1 MIRLLIFIALL
12 FVVALGAAWLA
23 DRPGV
28 ITLDWQGYRI
38 EAGLMTAAVALFAL
52 LAVGIIVWNLAL
64 LILRSPGLVG
74 RFFRR
79 RRKDRGYDA
88 LSRGMLALGVG
99 DAATAS
105 RHGNEAQKLLKQEP
119 AAELLLAQSAQLA
132 GRHEEARDRFEAM
145 LENPDL
151 KAVGLHG
158 LYVEAE
164 RLGEPVAALHYA
176 EEAAKLVP
184 GLPWAGRAV
193 LGYQAVSGD
202 WAEAI
207 KSLERNYAAKL
218 VDKKTFRRHKAV
230 LLTAQALEV
239 EDRDPDAARGLAGE
253 AHGLVPALVPAAVVA
268 ARLAT
273 RRGDIRKAMKVVETS
288 WKLNPHPELA
298 DAYAHARNGDSALDR
313 LKRVKALAALRAH
326 NVEGALALARAALE
340 ASDYALARA
349 QLKAALTL
357 EPTRRVFLL
366 MAELEETQHG
376 DRGRVRE
383 WLARAV
389 RAPADPAWVA
399 DGVVSET
406 WAPVSP
412 VDGRLDAFTWSLP
425 PATLDHEDTSLEAL
439 DEALFEALPALAASI
454 PADIPPA
461 PPAAGD
467 RSNEGASGARADTAV
482 SPVDEAQVIE
492 DAAEPATPAR
502 AAASVTDTPEKAGP
516 SRDAGEA
523 AARTP
528 TAETSPAVTPADG
541 PKPAD
546 AQSPGKPPADGSTG
560 AGAAAP
566 GSAGPANGTAGE
578 AGKPSAEAVDKKP
591 AGQAPAPAGGS
602 PAKAATDLSR
612 PIEFPLKH
620 MPDDP
625 GPDGDDEEPPKK
637 PGYRF
642 FN

>member
-52 LAVGIIVWNLAL
+52 LAAGIIVWNLAL
-64 LILRSPGLVG
+64 FILRSPGLVG

-79 RRKDRGYDA
+79 RRKDRGYEA

-99 DAATAS
+99 DAVTAS
-105 RHGNEAQKLLKQEP
+105 RQGNEAQKLLRQEP

-132 GRHEEARDRFEAM
+132 GRHEEARGRFEAM
-145 LENPDL
+145 LEDPDL

-202 WAEAI
+202 WEEAI

-230 LLTAQALEV
+230 LLTAQALEC

-253 AHGLVPALVPAAVVA
+253 AHGLAPALVPAAVVA

-298 DAYAHARNGDSALDR
+298 EAYAHARNGDSALDR

-399 DGVVSET
+399 DGVVSES

-412 VDGRLDAFTWSLP
+412 VDGRLDAFTWALP

-439 DEALFEALPALAASI
+439 DEALFEALPAVAASI
-454 PADIPPA
+454 PADVPSASPV
-461 PPAAGD
+461 AGD
-467 RSNEGASGARADTAV
+467 RSSEGASGARADVAV
-482 SPVDEAQVIE
+482 PPVEEAQVVE

-502 AAASVTDTPEKAGP
+502 AAASATDTPEKSVLP
-516 SRDAGEA
+516 RDAGEE

-528 TAETSPAVTPADG
+528 TTATSPAVTPADG
-541 PKPAD
+541 PKTAD
-546 AQSPGKPPADGSTG
+546 AQSPGKAPADGSTG

-566 GSAGPANGTAGE
+566 VSTAPANGTAGE
-578 AGKPSAEAVDKKP
+578 AGKPSAETGDKKP
-591 AGQAPAPAGGS
+591 AGQTSASAGGS
-602 PAKAATDLSR
+602 PAKAGPDLSR

>member
-1 MIRLLIFIALL
+1 MIRLLIFIALV
-12 FVVALGAAWLA
+12 FVAALGSAWLA

-28 ITLDWQGYRI
+28 VTLDWQGYRI
-38 EAGLMTAAVALFAL
+38 EAGLMTVAAVL
-52 LAVGIIVWNLAL
+52 LALVAACIILWNLAL
-64 LILRSPGLVG
+64 FVLRSPGLVG

-79 RRKDRGYDA
+79 RRRDRGYDA
-88 LSRGMLALGVG
+88 LSRGLLALGVG
-99 DAATAS
+99 DAATAARYGS
-105 RHGNEAQKLLKQEP
+105 DAAKLLKQEP
-119 AAELLLAQSAQLA
+119 ATGLLLAQSAQLA
-132 GRHEEARDRFEAM
+132 GRHEEARGRFEAM
-145 LENPDL
+145 LEDPEL

-193 LGYQAVSGD
+193 LGYQAVAGE

-230 LLTAQALEV
+230 LLTAQALEC
-239 EDRDPDAARGLAGE
+239 EDRDPDAARNLASE
-253 AHGLVPALVPAAVVA
+253 AHGLAPSLVPAAVVA

-273 RRGDIRKAMKVVETS
+273 RRGDIRKAMKVVETT
-288 WKLNPHPELA
+288 WKLAPHPDLA

-349 QLKAALTL
+349 QLKAAMTL

-389 RAPADPAWVA
+389 HAPADPAWVA
-399 DGVVSET
+399 DGVVSES

-412 VDGRLDAFTWSLP
+412 VDGRLDAFAWGLP
-425 PATLDHEDTSLEAL
+425 PATLDHRDVSLEAL
-439 DEALFEALPALAASI
+439 DEAMFEALPAVAASI
-454 PADIPPA
+454 PADVPVA
-461 PPAAGD
+461 AEEAAPAARAAPD
-467 RSNEGASGARADTAV
+467 TGAAV
-482 SPVDEAQVIE
+482 ATEAEKDGIE
-492 DAAEPATPAR
+492 DAEVVGGTPEAAKSVEASAPAGAEPASAGNGAT
-502 AAASVTDTPEKAGP
+502 AASETPKPAVTSDQKGGPTGEASGKPAEKPAGKP
-516 SRDAGEA
+516 AEA
-523 AARTP
+523 AA
-528 TAETSPAVTPADG
+528 
-541 PKPAD
+541 
-546 AQSPGKPPADGSTG
+546 GS
-560 AGAAAP
+560 
-566 GSAGPANGTAGE
+566 
-578 AGKPSAEAVDKKP
+578 
-591 AGQAPAPAGGS
+591 
-602 PAKAATDLSR
+602 DLSR

-625 GPDGDDEEPPKK
+625 GPDGEDEEEPPKK